1 MIVRDICQ
9 CKHCG
14 RYIDGED
21 QGLALRIGLDADEC
35 VDQIRCID
43 EQRLG
48 SPRRLVGAMVGDVAD
63 SVIADLSVLRDWLM
77 AREADRPT
85 RLDVEADARAAG

>member
-1 MIVRDICQ
+1 VSRLDICS

-14 RYIDGED
+14 RYLDGED
-21 QGLALRIGLDADEC
+21 KSLARRIGLDADEC

-48 SPRRLVGAMVGDVAD
+48 SPRRLVGALVGDVAD
-63 SVIADLSVLRDWLM
+63 AVIRDLSVLRDWLM
-77 AREADRPT
+77 AREADR
-85 RLDVEADARAAG
+85 RGSGLSEGVAL